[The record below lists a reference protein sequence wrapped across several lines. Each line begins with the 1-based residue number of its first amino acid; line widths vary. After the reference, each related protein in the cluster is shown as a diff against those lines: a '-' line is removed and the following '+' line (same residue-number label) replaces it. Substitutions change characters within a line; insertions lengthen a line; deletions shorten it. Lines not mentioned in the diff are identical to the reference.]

1 MLDYWR
7 QIKNQRVSFFS
18 RFIHTKKSAP
28 GSLTAPAPWRL
39 GLLPSGPDP
48 VHAGAPR
55 QTEDATSRITHQRPK
70 ARWVQPLVKKPSTFT
85 AKKPGRKKSSVQ
97 SCQPCLIF
105 FVGYGSQTIDYAR
118 IPSVPTQTIKL
129 TRYAQHTSAGREPG
143 PARYLRIITPMSEA
157 VATSTPGAALEAQQ
171 LGKKYGRKPVLENIT
186 FAVQPGEVYALA
198 GPNGS
203 GKTTLIRLLT
213 GLAFPTSGVVRMLG
227 QDIYN
232 GGYVAR
238 RALGAV
244 VEAPAAFYPHM
255 TGRQNLEMVAFL
267 TGMSNV
273 ESRIR
278 EVLARLELLAVA
290 DQPVRTY
297 SLGQRQRL
305 GLASAIL
312 HEPQI
317 LILDE
322 PTSGL
327 DPQGISK
334 VHEILAELAWKGVAV
349 LLSTHHLREV
359 SAYSD
364 KVGILGGGRLLEEVK
379 LGAKGETYR
388 LRVDDPPRAAAFLKT
403 VPGVQN
409 VSLRDVNVIF
419 EGSPNVAL
427 AALVRENY
435 QVQFL
440 EPDYFDLY
448 DYYRE
453 RVKNA

>member
-1 MLDYWR
+1 M
-7 QIKNQRVSFFS
+7 
-18 RFIHTKKSAP
+18 
-28 GSLTAPAPWRL
+28 
-39 GLLPSGPDP
+39 
-48 VHAGAPR
+48 
-55 QTEDATSRITHQRPK
+55 TS
-70 ARWVQPLVKKPSTFT
+70 
-85 AKKPGRKKSSVQ
+85 SS
-97 SCQPCLIF
+97 
-105 FVGYGSQTIDYAR
+105 
-118 IPSVPTQTIKL
+118 
-129 TRYAQHTSAGREPG
+129 
-143 PARYLRIITPMSEA
+143 
-157 VATSTPGAALEAQQ
+157 LEAQN
-171 LGKKYGRKPVLENIT
+171 LGKRYGRKPVLESIS
-186 FAVQPGEVYALA
+186 FGVQAGEVYALA

-213 GLAFPTSGVVRMLG
+213 GLAFPTSGSVRMLG

-232 GGYVAR
+232 GGYIAR

-244 VEAPAAFYPHM
+244 VEAPAAFYPHL
-255 TGRQNLEMVAFL
+255 TGRQNLEMIAYL
-267 TGMSNV
+267 TGVSETENK
-273 ESRIR
+273 IR
-278 EVLARLELLAVA
+278 EVLSRLELLAVA

-327 DPQGISK
+327 DPSGIGK
-334 VHEILAELAWKGVAV
+334 VHEILVELAQKGVAV

-359 SAYSD
+359 SAYAD
-364 KVGILGGGRLLEEVK
+364 KGGILGGGRLLEEVK
-379 LGAKGETYR
+379 LAKMGESF
-388 LRVDDPPRAAAFLKT
+388 RVRVNDPSRAAALLKT

-419 EGSPNVAL
+419 EGSPNAAV
-427 AALVRENY
+427 AALVRDNY
-435 QVQFL
+435 QVQAL
-440 EPDYFDLY
+440 ERDYFDLY

>member
-1 MLDYWR
+1 MGAACYVLKPFAKHDL
-7 QIKNQRVSFFS
+7 
-18 RFIHTKKSAP
+18 
-28 GSLTAPAPWRL
+28 GSNRYVRIIACMSQA
-39 GLLPSGPDP
+39 
-48 VHAGAPR
+48 
-55 QTEDATSRITHQRPK
+55 ATS
-70 ARWVQPLVKKPSTFT
+70 AS
-85 AKKPGRKKSSVQ
+85 
-97 SCQPCLIF
+97 
-105 FVGYGSQTIDYAR
+105 
-118 IPSVPTQTIKL
+118 
-129 TRYAQHTSAGREPG
+129 
-143 PARYLRIITPMSEA
+143 
-157 VATSTPGAALEAQQ
+157 LEALD
-171 LGKKYGRKPVLENIT
+171 LGKRYGRKPVLENIT

-213 GLAFPTSGVVRMLG
+213 GLAFPSAGVVKMLG

-255 TGRQNLEMVAFL
+255 SGRQNLEMVAYL
-267 TGMSNV
+267 TGMLDAQA
-273 ESRIR
+273 RIR
-278 EVLARLELLAVA
+278 EVLSRLELLAVA

-334 VHEILAELAWKGVAV
+334 VHEILVELAQKGVAV

-359 SAYSD
+359 SSYAN
-364 KVGILGGGRLLEEVK
+364 KVGILGGGRLLEEITLEK
-379 LGAKGETYR
+379 MNESFR
-388 LRVDDPPRAAAFLKT
+388 LQVSDPSKAAALLKT
-403 VPGVQN
+403 VPGIHG
-409 VSLRDVNVIF
+409 VSLRGENVIF
-419 EGSPNVAL
+419 EGPANKAV
-427 AALVRENY
+427 AALVRENF
-435 QVQFL
+435 QVQAL
-440 EPDYFDLY
+440 ENDYFDLY
-448 DYYRE
+448 DYYQE